1 MTRLEV
7 VTHCQHLRSYEAP
20 NRDYYGSLLPG
31 IHICT
36 IVVYIHMQLYGERLH
51 MNSRFVTACASH
63 HLSSRAAYYG
73 VFDGHAG
80 PRASEYTAQHLH
92 KNILAKFPKGELQ

>member
-1 MTRLEV
+1 
-7 VTHCQHLRSYEAP
+7 
-20 NRDYYGSLLPG
+20 
-31 IHICT
+31 
-36 IVVYIHMQLYGERLH
+36 
-51 MNSRFVTACASH
+51 MNSRFVTAYASH
-63 HLSSRAAYYG
+63 HLSSQAAYYG